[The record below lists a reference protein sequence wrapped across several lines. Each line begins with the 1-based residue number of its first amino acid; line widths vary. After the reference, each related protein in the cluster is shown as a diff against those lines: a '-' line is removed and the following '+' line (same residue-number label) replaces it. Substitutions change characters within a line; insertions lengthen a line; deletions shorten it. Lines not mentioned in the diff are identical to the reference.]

1 MASFEQCIND
11 VTEAVGRP
19 LTADE
24 EKRVGKQ
31 FGTIVKKLRIEQHAE
46 AFDALLMKEIQ
57 AQSDLAQAGALIK
70 KRNAVKNKVAVLKK
84 IEHLETVW
92 ADDPVEGVRAML
104 VGSMTGRKT
113 GKASIANLQSALSDA
128 YMMGVAADLDK
139 AGLTQWVGKGTYDKE
154 IWNAMWEL
162 NRPEPDAGKLAA
174 LPQEAKDAAAILN
187 KWNETARIH
196 ANKAGAWIKK
206 LDGYVTRHSHD
217 QERISTAGKDQ
228 WVNDVTEWLDWEKSM
243 PDAAPEERLGILQRM
258 FSDFKTG
265 THVKFQDAPTA
276 GFTGETSAA
285 KQLSFERVLH
295 FKSADAEFAYN
306 QKYGSGNLR
315 EAIFNN
321 LSRMGRETALMRELG
336 PSARYNYETIMRHF
350 DSRLRDIG
358 QDAARETLVTAK
370 RTIDRTIWP
379 LLDGDIFRVENAT
392 MARWSANVRGIEMM
406 SDLGMATVTSITD
419 LPIIATATR
428 QQGVG
433 MLRGITEALG
443 SLLRGYNDGERMHV
457 IAETGV
463 ILDSVRNALADRY
476 DVSGGQTG
484 AVAKATKL
492 YFGLNL
498 LRPWTDRLRG
508 GFVLATAH
516 RLANHSAL
524 DFAELPPG
532 MQHLLKQYGIDTPEW
547 NIIRQGKESHADGKA
562 FLTPEGL
569 SDLSPETFA
578 SYAAKGDTP
587 ASHSELEAAR
597 EGLKDKLRSF
607 FRDQA
612 TTAVVEPDAAT
623 RALMLQGTHRGTI
636 HGEVMRH
643 FGMYKSFTM
652 SVMRRVMGRELF
664 GYSDTKGGIMPAIL
678 AMIKDPTGSPFVGMA
693 NLIAFTTVFGYAA
706 INLKDLMK
714 GREPR
719 QPETAG
725 EYAALLSASL
735 AQGGGLG
742 LYGDFLFGE
751 SKSRYGQGPLE
762 SFLGPTWRRADDL
775 KGLADALKEG
785 QDVKGRAI
793 TKVFNNIPFVNLF
806 YTRWAMDYLIL
817 YRLQEMSNP
826 GYLRRMEQRV
836 RDEKHQQFIVPPSQV
851 IP

>member
-1 MASFEQCIND
+1 MASFEQCIKE

-24 EKRVGKQ
+24 ETRLGKQ
-31 FGTIVKKLRIEQHAE
+31 FGTIVKKLRVAQHAE
-46 AFDALLMKEIQ
+46 AFDTLLMKEIEAQ
-57 AQSDLAQAGALIK
+57 ADLARAGALIQ
-70 KRNAVKNKVAVLKK
+70 KRNAIKNKVAVLKK
-84 IEHLETVW
+84 IAHLETVW

-113 GKASIANLQSALSDA
+113 SKASIANRQAALSDA

-139 AGLTQWVGKGTYDKE
+139 AGLTQWVAQGTYDRE

-162 NRPEPDAGKLAA
+162 NRPTPDTAKLAA
-174 LPQEAKDAAAILN
+174 LPREAHDAALILN
-187 KWNETARIH
+187 KWNETARIQ
-196 ANKAGAWIKK
+196 ANKAGAWINK

-217 QERISTAGKDQ
+217 QERITQAGKEQ
-228 WVNDVTEWLDWEKSM
+228 WVNDVTGWLDWEKTM

-276 GFTGETSAA
+276 GLTGDTSAA
-285 KQLSFERVLH
+285 KQLSYERVLH
-295 FKSADAEFAYN
+295 FASADAEFAYN

-336 PSARYNYETIMRHF
+336 PSARYNYETVMRHF
-350 DSRLRDIG
+350 DSRLRQTG
-358 QDAARETLVTAK
+358 QDEARVALTQAK
-370 RTIDRTIWP
+370 RNVDRTIWP
-379 LLDGDIFRVENAT
+379 LLDGDIFRVEHAT
-392 MARWSANVRGIEMM
+392 MARWSAIVRALEMM
-406 SDLGMATVTSITD
+406 SDLGGAVVTSITD
-419 LPIIATATR
+419 LPIYATATR
-428 QQGVG
+428 QQGMS
-433 MLRGITEALG
+433 MLRGIGEAVQSVLH
-443 SLLRGYNDGERMHV
+443 SVNESERMHV

-463 ILDSVRNALADRY
+463 ILDSVRNALSDRY
-476 DVSGGQTG
+476 DVAGGQSG

-492 YFGLNL
+492 YFGFNL

-508 GFVLATAH
+508 GFALATAH
-516 RLANHSAL
+516 RLANHAAL

-547 NIIRQGKESHADGKA
+547 DIIRQGKESHADGKA

-569 SDLSPETFA
+569 SDLPPETFA
-578 SYAAKGDTP
+578 AYAQRGETP
-587 ASHSELEAAR
+587 ATRADIETAR
-597 EGLKDKLRSF
+597 DDLKDKLRNF

-612 TTAVVEPDAAT
+612 TTAAVEPDAAT
-623 RALMLQGTHRGTI
+623 RALMLQGTHRGTAS
-636 HGEVMRH
+636 GEAMRH

-652 SVMRRVMGRELF
+652 SFMRRVMGRELF
-664 GYSDTKGGIMPAIL
+664 GYSDAKGGIMPAIL
-678 AMIKDPTGSPFVGMA
+678 AMVKDPTGSPFVGMA

-706 INLKDLMK
+706 MTLKELAK

-719 QPETAG
+719 QPKTAG
-725 EYAALLSASL
+725 EYAALVSAAL

-751 SKSRYGQGPLE
+751 AKSRFGQGPLE
-762 SFLGPTWRRADDL
+762 SFLGPTWRRAEDL
-775 KGLADALKEG
+775 KGLADALKDG
-785 QDVKGRAI
+785 QDVQGRAL
-793 TKVFNNIPFVNLF
+793 TRVFNNLPFVNLF
-806 YTRWAMDYLIL
+806 YTRWALDYLVL